1 MSRALICLAALAL
14 AGCGSNLKPE
24 PEVRIQRVEVPVT
37 VSCVK
42 RKPVDPDYPD
52 TDEAILEAADPAAL
66 IGILGAGR
74 VLREQFIREL
84 KAAYS
89 GCD

>member
-1 MSRALICLAALAL
+1 MIRLIVLVAALAL
-14 AGCGSNLKPE
+14 AGCGSSLKPE
-24 PEVRIQRVEVPVT
+24 PRVVIQRVEVPVT

-42 RKPVDPDYPD
+42 RKPDEPAYPD
-52 TDEAILEAADPAAL
+52 TDEAILQAADPAAL
-66 IGILGAGR
+66 IGLLGAGR